1 MKKLTVWSN
10 NFTGKNNNINLKII
24 WSQDMATHLILRKKN
39 PGDPS
44 DNEAF
49 PNLPVVNISQVFQ
62 QQVGLMLAQMHFH

>member
-1 MKKLTVWSN
+1 
-10 NFTGKNNNINLKII
+10 
-24 WSQDMATHLILRKKN
+24 MATHLILRKKN